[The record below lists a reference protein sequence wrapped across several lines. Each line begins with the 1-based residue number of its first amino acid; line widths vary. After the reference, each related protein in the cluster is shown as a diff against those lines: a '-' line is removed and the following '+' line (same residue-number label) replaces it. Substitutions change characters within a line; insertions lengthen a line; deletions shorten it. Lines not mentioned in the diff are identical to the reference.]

1 MEILVRQLGNG
12 NAFAPELINTSFTLF
27 DDTIL
32 VDCGYNVFQYL
43 KCIDKNNILDKLQH
57 VFITHIHDDH
67 IGSLMSLVYY
77 NEFVRRKRLEIRLPA
92 DVYEFLKPLIE
103 KGIQE
108 YPTGDVK
115 RFKYNRFHKII
126 LKIKTETIDVKQY
139 QAISVKNITRK
150 NHGNFYN
157 TSYIFH
163 YFNESKMKDYIIVI
177 SGDMQADKK
186 LEEELN
192 ETIHAI
198 HRDNIKVLV
207 FHDYS
212 KISYPGYIHANDY
225 DINHIYSEE
234 FRGKIIRVHTGET
247 EDSKRR
253 DLTIYYE
260 DKVYKD

>member
-1 MEILVRQLGNG
+1 METLVRQLGNG
-12 NAFAPELINTSFTLF
+12 NAFAPECVNTSFTLF

-43 KCIDKNNILDKLQH
+43 KCVDKDNILDKLQH
-57 VFITHIHDDH
+57 VFITHIHNDH
-67 IGSLMSLVYY
+67 IGSLMTLAYY
-77 NEFVRRKRLEIRLPA
+77 NEFVRRKPLEIRLPA
-92 DVYEFLKPLIE
+92 DVYEFLEPLIE

-108 YPTGDVK
+108 YPTGDAK
-115 RFKYNRFHKII
+115 RFKYNRFYKIMS
-126 LKIKTETIDVKQY
+126 KIKTETIVIKQY
-139 QAISVKNITRK
+139 QAIGVKSITRK

-192 ETIHAI
+192 ETIHTI

-207 FHDYS
+207 FHDYF
-212 KISYPGYIHANDY
+212 KNRYPGCIHATDY

-234 FRGKIIRVHTGET
+234 FKDKMIKVHTGET
-247 EDSKRR
+247 ENSKRR
-253 DLTIYYE
+253 NLTIHYE
-260 DKVYKD
+260 DRIYKA